1 MKYLAIAMLRLYK
14 ATLSKWK
21 GGKRCIFTPSCSV
34 YSMEAYRRYG
44 FVKGSLMTAKRLA
57 RCNPM
62 NKGGFD
68 PVPLNVKGDA
78 KWYV

>member
-1 MKYLAIAMLRLYK
+1 MLRLYK
-14 ATLSKWK
+14 ATLSKLK

>member
-1 MKYLAIAMLRLYK
+1 
-14 ATLSKWK
+14 
-21 GGKRCIFTPSCSV
+21 
-34 YSMEAYRRYG
+34 MEAYRRYG

-62 NKGGFD
+62 HKGGFD

>member
-1 MKYLAIAMLRLYK
+1 MLRLYK
-14 ATLSKWK
+14 ATLSKLK

-44 FVKGSLMTAKRLA
+44 FIKGSLMTAKRLA

>member
-1 MKYLAIAMLRLYK
+1 MLKLYK

-34 YSMEAYRRYG
+34 YSMEAYQRYG
-44 FVKGSLMTAKRLA
+44 FLKGSLMTAKRLL

>member
-1 MKYLAIAMLRLYK
+1 MLRLYK
-14 ATLSKWK
+14 ATISKLK

>member
-14 ATLSKWK
+14 ATLSKLK
-21 GGKRCIFTPSCSV
+21 GDKRCIFTPSCSV

-44 FVKGSLMTAKRLA
+44 FIKGSLMTAKRLA

-62 NKGGFD
+62 HKGGFD

>member
-1 MKYLAIAMLRLYK
+1 MLRLYK